1 MPAEFCSW
9 VMVTE
14 FVCLFVFLSPPCK
27 FRRSLRIM
35 WKLVDAFS
43 VQAGCYL
50 VQAGSQKLIVEG
62 EYKSTSAL
70 SSTQH
75 NLNGGPNNVK
85 PGQ

>member
-1 MPAEFCSW
+1 
-9 VMVTE
+9 
-14 FVCLFVFLSPPCK
+14 
-27 FRRSLRIM
+27 M

-62 EYKSTSAL
+62 EYKSRSAL
-70 SSTQH
+70 SSTQL